1 MPLDLTDLIL
11 DIDLEADP
19 EATGHVTATD
29 DDWLAAL
36 IAGWIPIP
44 DEEG

>member
-1 MPLDLTDLIL
+1 MPLDLTDLIFDL
-11 DIDLEADP
+11 DSVADP
-19 EATGHVTATD
+19 EATGHVPATD
-29 DDWLAAL
+29 DEWLAAL